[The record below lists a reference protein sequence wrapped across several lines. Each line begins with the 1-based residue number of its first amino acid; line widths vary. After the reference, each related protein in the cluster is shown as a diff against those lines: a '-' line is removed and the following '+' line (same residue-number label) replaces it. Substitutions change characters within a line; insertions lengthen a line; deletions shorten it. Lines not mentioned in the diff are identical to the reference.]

1 MVSVGDGFGRRRYEG
16 HSEGAG
22 VSTWLRSGDN
32 TDRCVRREQNTPPAV
47 VPGAHATSTNRNR
60 AVPSGAARVAA
71 RGGKDRS
78 DDALPRQA
86 LVGPVPPYAPR
97 ELAKH
102 ALAPASERLLADAR
116 NACRRDGVAP
126 TRRELFARIAKRIGL
141 PQAEVARALNGH
153 IKRESVS
160 AATVAV
166 GASRHCD
173 PVLRMATAIL
183 GERERE
189 VFLARRDTHPDDVA
203 ALHQLAS
210 RLGLS
215 VERVYEFEAS
225 ARRKLA
231 RALG

>member
-1 MVSVGDGFGRRRYEG
+1 M
-16 HSEGAG
+16 
-22 VSTWLRSGDN
+22 STWLRSADN
-32 TDRCVRREQNTPPAV
+32 TDRSVRREQNTTQAV
-47 VPGAHATSTNRNR
+47 VPVAHVTSTNRNR
-60 AVPSGAARVAA
+60 AAPSGAARVVA

-86 LVGPVPPYAPR
+86 IAGPVPPCTPGEHGR
-97 ELAKH
+97 H
-102 ALAPASERLLADAR
+102 ALAGAGERLLADAR

-153 IKRESVS
+153 IKRESVP
-160 AATVAV
+160 ATTVVAGV
-166 GASRHCD
+166 SRLCD
-173 PVLRMATAIL
+173 PVLRMAATIL
-183 GERERE
+183 GARERE

-210 RLGLS
+210 HMGIS